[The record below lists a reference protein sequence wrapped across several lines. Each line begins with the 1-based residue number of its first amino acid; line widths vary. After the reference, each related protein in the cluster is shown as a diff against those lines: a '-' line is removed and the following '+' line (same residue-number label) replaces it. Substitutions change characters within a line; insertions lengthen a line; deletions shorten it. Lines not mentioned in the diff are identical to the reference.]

1 MVVGV
6 VAVVVGAIVDVTTV
20 VVGAPVVATVM
31 AVVVGAVEV
40 SAGAV
45 EIGAW
50 LAAVATVVAGVAV
63 SELPPHPE
71 ATNKNASATAHFLTV
86 PVCHPTPE
94 GAVGV
99 SAALGRETI
108 DKLPA
113 APDPPN
119 GGLAA
124 SERGGCGLP
133 RCRYAQKRLLL

>member
-1 MVVGV
+1 VTVVVGV

-99 SAALGRETI
+99 SAALGVDTYRRI
-108 DKLPA
+108 S
-113 APDPPN
+113 
-119 GGLAA
+119 GF
-124 SERGGCGLP
+124 
-133 RCRYAQKRLLL
+133 

>member
-1 MVVGV
+1 VVVGV

-99 SAALGRETI
+99 SAALGVDTYSRQ
-108 DKLPA
+108 A
-113 APDPPN
+113 ARTKRSPRRTVP
-119 GGLAA
+119 GLVTSA
-124 SERGGCGLP
+124 
-133 RCRYAQKRLLL
+133 